1 MGAHPN
7 KHTHTQ
13 KEMLSAAAAP
23 GGQKRKRGGG
33 EVEVV
38 VCPSAFPDFSTVGGS
53 TSRRLE
59 RSRRERDNN
68 VGDDNRRHGG
78 FQGHGV
84 VVGRYAKDHRKRRK
98 DDDGSSPP
106 ELDVQETIREI
117 HKFGA
122 GGVTG
127 AMRKNHENAE
137 YEKLTGR
144 TAKRQKIPT
153 RILVGMRQKATRREE
168 RRKMEERESGVVGSS
183 SSSSSSRGTT
193 TTTAKKKRGAKND
206 KRPSDDAKK
215 AVGPRGVF
223 GSNRARNTG
232 DRRKMS
238 PRSFGPSPDVGFM
251 LKGILKVKQP
261 PGGGR

>member
-1 MGAHPN
+1 MM
-7 KHTHTQ
+7 Q
-13 KEMLSAAAAP
+13 SAAA
-23 GGQKRKRGGG
+23 GQKRKRGG

-38 VCPSAFPDFSTVGGS
+38 VCPSAFPDFATVGGS

-59 RSRRERDNN
+59 RSRREHDNDD
-68 VGDDNRRHGG
+68 GDGRRPRGG
-78 FQGHGV
+78 GGGR
-84 VVGRYAKDHRKRRK
+84 VGRYAKDRKKK
-98 DDDGSSPP
+98 DDGAPP

-122 GGVTG
+122 GGFTG
-127 AMRKNHENAE
+127 AMRKSHQNNE

-144 TAKRQKIPT
+144 TTKRQKIPT
-153 RILVGMRQKATRREE
+153 KILVGMRQKATKREDRRKREE
-168 RRKMEERESGVVGSS
+168 RDSGVVGTTSS
-183 SSSSSSRGTT
+183 SSSQGT
-193 TTTAKKKRGAKND
+193 KKKRGAKND
-206 KRPSDDAKK
+206 KRPSDDARKAGA

-238 PRSFGPSPDVGFM
+238 SRSFGPSPDVGFM

-261 PGGGR
+261 PGGGGRR